1 MTRSIGTSCVSSSDQ
16 AASSLSRA
24 LYLADLAPRRY
35 KGSLPMPDL
44 NNWKIWTFLEYDND
58 VLSIDS

>member
-24 LYLADLAPRRY
+24 LYLADLAPLIKDTKVFAFARF
-35 KGSLPMPDL
+35 KQ
-44 NNWKIWTFLEYDND
+44 LENARGTH
-58 VLSIDS
+58 